1 MLEYLKS
8 ADLVY
13 DDCNKVYSCIKFMIY
28 VHNPGRLKYSHPPL
42 LYYIHRHAHRVSYN
56 LL

>member
-13 DDCNKVYSCIKFMIY
+13 DDCNRVYSGIKFMIY